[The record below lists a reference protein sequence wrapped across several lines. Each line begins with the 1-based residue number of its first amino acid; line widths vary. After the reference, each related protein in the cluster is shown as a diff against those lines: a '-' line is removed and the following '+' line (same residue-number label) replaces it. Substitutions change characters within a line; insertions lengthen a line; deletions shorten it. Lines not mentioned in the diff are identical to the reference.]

1 MLKLKKNINDL
12 LYLDNVY
19 VSDLKSHISECIDLY
34 MNENISSGIELY
46 MLSEDLLY
54 LYLLLFVSL

>member
-1 MLKLKKNINDL
+1 MNDINDL

-34 MNENISSGIELY
+34 MNENIVHPLLSGRL
-46 MLSEDLLY
+46 DLPPIIAEIKR
-54 LYLLLFVSL
+54 